1 MRFGSKTE
9 EPAVERMEDHQFL
22 VTLLQLL
29 PYLRLLP
36 KHSILPLSIL
46 PLLIFLITTPLILT
60 IPTPSNNILSQS
72 SIRLY
77 RTQSCLLQS
86 ITVFLLLLLIL
97 PVHLNL
103 TSRISIDLIPPML
116 LPLTEFPSHSPLIN
130 HVCFIL
136 ILLSPLI
143 PLMN

>member
-1 MRFGSKTE
+1 
-9 EPAVERMEDHQFL
+9 MEDRHFL
-22 VTLLQLL
+22 VTLLLLL
-29 PYLRLLP
+29 PFLRLLP
-36 KHSILPLSIL
+36 KHSILRLSIPL
-46 PLLIFLITTPLILT
+46 LLLIFLTITPLILT
-60 IPTPSNNILSQS
+60 IPIPSSNILSQS

-77 RTQSCLLQS
+77 RTQSCPFQS
-86 ITVFLLLLLIL
+86 IIVFLLPLLIL
-97 PVHLNL
+97 LVLLNL
-103 TSRISIDLIPPML
+103 TSRIFIDLIPPIL